1 MTFKRLKTTQHALT
15 SVWTTK
21 LTLTKSKIA
30 LVIENGAHCAPF
42 FLPVCRLGF
51 PALQA
56 KKRGSAR

>member
-1 MTFKRLKTTQHALT
+1 MLKTTQHALT

-42 FLPVCRLGF
+42 FFVCS
-51 PALQA
+51 PARGVPARQA

>member
-1 MTFKRLKTTQHALT
+1 MLKTTQHALT

-42 FLPVCRLGF
+42 FFVCPSPWVF
-51 PALQA
+51 PARQA

>member
-1 MTFKRLKTTQHALT
+1 MLKTTQHALT

-42 FLPVCRLGF
+42 FFVCSPARGF
-51 PALQA
+51 LHGRQ

>member
-42 FLPVCRLGF
+42 FFACLSPGLSSSAG
-51 PALQA
+51 